1 MIHHAGEDAH
11 AQTGV
16 STSLLSG
23 VRDPIHVDSLA
34 YSSASSF
41 TSNSHRKSPRHRKG
55 RAMDERDERGENYI
69 ADAAPVDGGGDALEA
84 AKGLD
89 FPAEKSVNPED
100 LTEGGPHMCLN
111 SFCIGF
117 RMNDDSLL
125 NPEFAKHLFR
135 SGPLRAQIIKTAN
148 GVTRINVSKVR
159 LAKIL
164 IPLPPTAEQ
173 ERIARILDQFE
184 ALTGDLHIG
193 LPAEIAAR
201 RKQYEHYRDRLLTFE
216 EAAA

>member
-1 MIHHAGEDAH
+1 MCI
-11 AQTGV
+11 
-16 STSLLSG
+16 
-23 VRDPIHVDSLA
+23 RDRIGNDERQRSLA
-34 YSSASSF
+34 YGDVIFTGSSESLEEVGM
-41 TSNSHRKSPRHRKG
+41 TSVVTRQ
-55 RAMDERDERGENYI
+55 
-69 ADAAPVDGGGDALEA
+69 L
-84 AKGLD
+84 
-89 FPAEKSVNPED
+89 AEP
-100 LTEGGPHMCLN
+100 LYLN